1 MFEPETLWPTQQWVS
16 IEDSLIAIR
25 CDLDSFDSES
35 LDRALSRVEEVGG
48 MIGRLQVGCCA
59 PPRMPLYA
67 EALSHLNTI
76 QLEVDRELGRHAH

>member
-1 MFEPETLWPTQQWVS
+1 MLTPSQFKVRLHMSTLSKSDSTRGYRLRLVAASSEP
-16 IEDSLIAIR
+16 I
-25 CDLDSFDSES
+25 
-35 LDRALSRVEEVGG
+35 EVGG

-67 EALSHLNTI
+67 EALSYLNTI

>member
-1 MFEPETLWPTQQWVS
+1 
-16 IEDSLIAIR
+16 
-25 CDLDSFDSES
+25 
-35 LDRALSRVEEVGG
+35 

-67 EALSHLNTI
+67 EALSYLNTI